1 MKCRHCAAEL
11 TLPFVDLGSA
21 PPSNAYLSSEQ
32 LNKPETTYPL
42 KVMVCESCWLVQ
54 TQDFARADELFDQDY
69 AYFSS
74 TSKSW
79 LLHAQRFSQMAI
91 ERFGVDQ
98 DSFVVEIASNDGYLL
113 RNFVAANIKCL
124 GVEPTAST
132 SQAAAE
138 LGIAQCRA
146 FFGHELAKDLVAN
159 GKSADLVVANNVLA
173 HVPDINDFCRGVATI
188 LKPDGVVSFEFPHL
202 LNLIKEKQFD
212 TIYHEHFSYLSLVAV
227 QRILTSVGLEVFDV
241 ETLPTHGG
249 SLRVFAAHKSARTV
263 SASVARMRENE
274 REFGLEKPETYTAFQ
289 HQIERLRDDFLSFL
303 LAAKASGKSVAA
315 YGAAAKGNTLLN
327 FAGIRA
333 DLISYVVDAAPS
345 KQGKFLPGSHIPIHA
360 PSYLQ
365 DHRPDILII
374 LPWNIASEIATQNQE
389 LRALGTRLVR
399 VLPEIQDVC

>member
-1 MKCRHCAAEL
+1 MKCRHCATEL

-21 PPSNAYLSSEQ
+21 PPSNAYLSLEQ

-79 LLHAQRFSQMAI
+79 LLHAQRFSQMAV
-91 ERFGVDQ
+91 ERFKIDQ

-124 GVEPTAST
+124 GVEPTANT

-212 TIYHEHFSYLSLVAV
+212 TIYHEHFSYLSLVAA

-333 DLISYVVDAAPS
+333 DLIAYVVDAAPS

-374 LPWNIASEIATQNQE
+374 LPWNIATEIAEQNQE